1 MKTIELCPSPVLGP
15 TRKKRFG
22 KPATVV
28 PRCACGLPSQASAS
42 ERPSRPRTR
51 SAAGM
56 SVTWKPVPKMIVST
70 SRSVPSAVTIERGRT
85 SRMASVTTST
95 FSRPSVGR

>member
-1 MKTIELCPSPVLGP
+1 M
-15 TRKKRFG
+15 
-22 KPATVV
+22 
-28 PRCACGLPSQASAS
+28 CACGLPSHTSAS

-56 SVTWKPVPKMIVST
+56 SVTWKPVPKMMVST
-70 SRSVPSAVTIERGRT
+70 SRSVPSALTIERSRT

-95 FSRPSVGR
+95 FSRPSAGR